1 MISTPR
7 EFLAGRS
14 MLIDSSTITG
24 LATAGAASVA
34 GLMTYAVRARSAGL
48 LAPNIYR
55 GDPDKK
61 QIALTFD
68 DGPTLST
75 PALLEVL
82 AEHNV
87 KATFFMC
94 GRNVRRFPEIARDV
108 VTAGHELGNHTESH
122 SYLHFRSSDHIYRE
136 LAMAQQSIRTVTGCR
151 PRWFRP
157 PFGVRWFGLRGA
169 QRRLGLTGV
178 MWTLIGRD
186 WKWSGTR
193 VARLMLSHAR
203 NGAIFCLHDGRGT
216 APSPDIRSTIEAV
229 EAIVPRLK
237 AEGYEF
243 VTLTEMLSRD
253 SRAAWRPSGTA

>member
-1 MISTPR
+1 MG
-7 EFLAGRS
+7 LQG
-14 MLIDSSTITG
+14 MLIDQSTITE
-24 LATAGAASVA
+24 LATAGAASAA
-34 GLMTYAVRARSAGL
+34 GLMTYAVRGRSAGL
-48 LAPNIYR
+48 LAPSIYR
-55 GDPDKK
+55 GDAEKR

-82 AEHNV
+82 SEHNV

-108 VTAGHELGNHTESH
+108 VTAGHDLGNHTESH
-122 SYLHFRSSDHIYRE
+122 SYLHFRSSEQIYRE

-157 PFGVRWFGLRGA
+157 PYGVRWFGLRGA

-178 MWTLIGRD
+178 TWTVIGRD
-186 WKWSGTR
+186 WKWSSTR
-193 VARLMLSHAR
+193 IARLMLSKAE
-203 NGAIFCLHDGRGT
+203 NGTIFCLHDGRGT
-216 APSPDIRSTIEAV
+216 APSPDIRQTIEAV
-229 EAIVPRLK
+229 ELVVPRLK

-243 VTLTEMLSRD
+243 VTLTEMLNRD
-253 SRAAWRPSGTA
+253 QRAAWRAPA

>member
-1 MISTPR
+1 
-7 EFLAGRS
+7 
-14 MLIDSSTITG
+14 MLIDNATITG
-24 LATAGAASVA
+24 LATAGAASAA
-34 GLMTYAVRARSAGL
+34 GLMTYAVRARSAGI
-48 LAPNIYR
+48 LAPSIHR

-82 AEHNV
+82 AEHGV

-108 VTAGHELGNHTESH
+108 VMAGHDLGNHTESH
-122 SYLHFRSSDHIYRE
+122 SYLHFRSSEEIYRE

-157 PFGVRWFGLRGA
+157 PYGVRWFGLRGA

-178 MWTLIGRD
+178 TWTVIGRD
-186 WKWSGTR
+186 WKWSSTR
-193 VARLMLSHAR
+193 IARLLLSR
-203 NGAIFCLHDGRGT
+203 VQNGAIFCLHDGRGT
-216 APSPDIRSTIEAV
+216 APAPDIRATIEAV
-229 EAIVPRLK
+229 EAVLPQLK

-243 VTLTEMLSRD
+243 VTLTEMLSPN
-253 SRAAWRPSGTA
+253 RAS